1 MKNDIYDY
9 LKFKLDSE
17 FADYEF
23 DIIPV
28 PPYELIENELSFEL
42 YEYFGKIT
50 EIFGVRTKHIFLYF
64 NADVLMRVELLFT
77 GDLLKYLKIQLE
89 NMVDIEIPE
98 YLMLILRKDKE
109 FTVLRYQTKI
119 LQKQT

>member
-9 LKFKLDSE
+9 LKFKIDSE

-28 PPYELIENELSFEL
+28 PPYELIENKLSLEP
-42 YEYFGKIT
+42 YEYFGIIS

-89 NMVDIEIPE
+89 NMVDVEIPE
-98 YLMLILRKDKE
+98 YLMLILRKDSVRN
-109 FTVLRYQTKI
+109 F
-119 LQKQT
+119 